1 MNNYHL
7 LIEIPDLP
15 LLPNRLQRSHWRAI
29 QTHTKKWHILVYRQ
43 AARGIPLEPLQRA
56 ELVLTRHSATE
67 PDPDNL
73 MASWKPL
80 IDGLQR
86 VGILVN
92 DKRENVELDARWVKC
107 KIGKGKVTIEITELP
122 SLVQA
127 PSGTS
132 GS

>member
-1 MNNYHL
+1 MSAYHL
-7 LIEIPDLP
+7 LISIPDLP

-29 QTHTKKWHILVYRQ
+29 QTHTKKWHALVYRH
-43 AARGIPLEPLQRA
+43 AAQHVPYEPLQRA
-56 ELVLTRHSATE
+56 LLVLTRHSATE

-92 DKRENVELDARWVKC
+92 DKSENVELDARWVKC
-107 KIGKGKVTIEITELP
+107 KIGKGNVTIEITELP
-122 SLVQA
+122 
-127 PSGTS
+127 TITDR
-132 GS
+132 

>member
-15 LLPNRLQRSHWRAI
+15 LLPNRLQRSHWRTI
-29 QTHTKKWHILVYRQ
+29 QAHTKAWHALVYRH
-43 AARGIPLEPLQRA
+43 ASSHVPYEPLQRA

-122 SLVQA
+122 SLAQ
-127 PSGTS
+127 PT
-132 GS
+132 